1 LADSGSVGAASE
13 IGGTN
18 GHCREAR
25 ELTWDIPGLSMHES
39 RDNFPILPDPRLN
52 APRPIRDARVTLP
65 TESAKEIPGGSF
77 LSNQLSLDF
86 PGQEE
91 TNQKAVHSLQLTY
104 VLSYFLSFSTT
115 TL

>member
-1 LADSGSVGAASE
+1 MGAASE

-39 RDNFPILPDPRLN
+39 HDNFPILPDPRLN
-52 APRPIRDARVTLP
+52 APGPIRDARVTLP
-65 TESAKEIPGGSF
+65 TESDQKLEARLFMSAQRPF
-77 LSNQLSLDF
+77 YNLM
-86 PGQEE
+86 
-91 TNQKAVHSLQLTY
+91 TNVKNLYQHTVIQ
-104 VLSYFLSFSTT
+104 VLSDFLSFSTT